1 MLLEIAKIKATPEAQ
16 PRVSL
21 HYPTVEEY
29 AEALRGDAEFPPLIV
44 FFDGTDHWLAD
55 GFHRLE
61 AYKQCGYVEVPVDFR
76 KGSKR
81 DAILFSVG
89 ANARH
94 GLPRTNEDKRRA
106 VMVLLNDPEWGKKSD
121 RWIAEQAAVSAM
133 MVSRMRKDTS
143 TNCNNVTVGQRE
155 CRDGKTRKLPE
166 RRAEESAPAEV
177 RPEPEERGREGGTET
192 EAMDGERE
200 TAPLPAE
207 SSQQQRVRR
216 VDGVAVPAGD
226 DAALYDRSG
235 YSRSESRQIDENII
249 GGLDVAVSA
258 MSEADWER
266 LMRRVDMKR
275 LERMA
280 D

>member
-121 RWIAEQAAVSAM
+121 RWIAEQAAVSNKL
-133 MVSRMRKDTS
+133 VSVMRGETA
-143 TNCNNVTVGQRE
+143 TVNRSQLGER
-155 CRDGKTRKLPE
+155 RGKDGKTRKLPE
-166 RRAEESAPAEV
+166 KKAKSEPPSDRAQPSERRASEEADAK
-177 RPEPEERGREGGTET
+177 PESERRHVC
-192 EAMDGERE
+192 EATARE
-200 TAPLPAE
+200 T
-207 SSQQQRVRR
+207 
-216 VDGVAVPAGD
+216 
-226 DAALYDRSG
+226 
-235 YSRSESRQIDENII
+235 SRSPGPTSQASIDPFC
-249 GGLDVAVSA
+249 GCGSA
-258 MSEADWER
+258 MRLQAVEAWAEQGEMIFEVLGEAGRDHMLNEWAK
-266 LMRRVDMKR
+266 RVKR
-275 LERMA
+275 LEGYA
-280 D
+280 A